1 MSHRRR
7 GRWHNHGTVTNR
19 SRNWCTKALSCH
31 TAGDRLPILS
41 TRRLLARNNELIE
54 QVREEHRLNR
64 EEHRLNREAAER
76 HARSFDRA
84 TEAFNND
91 RAVMRTMVAKL
102 DAPLEDDRRQSE
114 AITGALVDLAA
125 EIRSWREGNG
135 SG

>member
-1 MSHRRR
+1 M
-7 GRWHNHGTVTNR
+7 
-19 SRNWCTKALSCH
+19 
-31 TAGDRLPILS
+31 S

-54 QVREEHRLNR
+54 QVREGHRLNR

-102 DAPLEDDRRQSE
+102 DADRRQSE

>member
-1 MSHRRR
+1 
-7 GRWHNHGTVTNR
+7 
-19 SRNWCTKALSCH
+19 
-31 TAGDRLPILS
+31 LS